1 MLAEIRDG
9 GEEVARSY
17 AEKLDRYTGNIV
29 LSDQEIQEAVDMIPE
44 QVRMIRNIGI
54 MMTYDHVLQDR
65 ASIDFSVEQVV
76 KFAKETRAKSSD
88 WEVDLGNGS
97 TAGTK

>member
-17 AEKLDRYTGNIV
+17 AEKLDRYKGNIV
-29 LSDQEIQEAVDMIPE
+29 LSEQEIQEAVDMIPE
-44 QVRMIRNIGI
+44 QVRMPRNIDI
-54 MMTYDHVLQDR
+54 MKTCHHVFQDR

-76 KFAKETRAKSSD
+76 KFATVTRAKSSD

>member
-29 LSDQEIQEAVDMIPE
+29 LTDQEIQEAVDMIPE
-44 QVRMIRNIGI
+44 QVRNIGI
-54 MMTYDHVLQDR
+54 MMTYHHVLQDR

>member
-29 LSDQEIQEAVDMIPE
+29 LSDLEIQEAVDMIPE
-44 QVRMIRNIGI
+44 QVRMLRNIII
-54 MMTYDHVLQDR
+54 MKTLDVL
-65 ASIDFSVEQVV
+65 
-76 KFAKETRAKSSD
+76 
-88 WEVDLGNGS
+88 
-97 TAGTK
+97 

>member
-29 LSDQEIQEAVDMIPE
+29 LTDQEIQEAVDMIPE
-44 QVRMIRNIGI
+44 QVRMLRNIII
-54 MMTYDHVLQDR
+54 MKTLDVL
-65 ASIDFSVEQVV
+65 
-76 KFAKETRAKSSD
+76 
-88 WEVDLGNGS
+88 
-97 TAGTK
+97 

>member
-29 LSDQEIQEAVDMIPE
+29 LSDQEIQEAVDMISE
-44 QVRMIRNIGI
+44 QVWMLRNIII
-54 MMTYDHVLQDR
+54 MKTWDVLQDR
-65 ASIDFSVEQVV
+65 ASIDFSVDQVV
-76 KFAKETRAKSSD
+76 KFARDTRAKSSD

>member
-29 LSDQEIQEAVDMIPE
+29 LTDQEIQEAVDMIPE
-44 QVRMIRNIGI
+44 QVRRLSNII
-54 MMTYDHVLQDR
+54 VMKTLDVLQDR
-65 ASIDFSVEQVV
+65 ASIDFSVDQVV

>member
-1 MLAEIRDG
+1 MLTEIRDG

-44 QVRMIRNIGI
+44 QVRILRNIII
-54 MMTYDHVLQDR
+54 MKTLQVFQDG
-65 ASIDFSVEQVV
+65 ASIDFSVDQVV

>member
-44 QVRMIRNIGI
+44 QVRR
-54 MMTYDHVLQDR
+54 L
-65 ASIDFSVEQVV
+65 
-76 KFAKETRAKSSD
+76 
-88 WEVDLGNGS
+88 
-97 TAGTK
+97 

>member
-29 LSDQEIQEAVDMIPE
+29 LTDQEIQEAVDMIPE
-44 QVRMIRNIGI
+44 QVRRLSNII
-54 MMTYDHVLQDR
+54 VMKTLDVLQDR
-65 ASIDFSVEQVV
+65 ASIDFSVDQVV
-76 KFAKETRAKSSD
+76 KFATETRVKSSD

>member
-9 GEEVARSY
+9 GEEVARSF

-44 QVRMIRNIGI
+44 QVRMIRI
-54 MMTYDHVLQDR
+54 MMTYHHVLQDR

>member
-44 QVRMIRNIGI
+44 QVRMIRNIII
-54 MMTYDHVLQDR
+54 MKTLVVL
-65 ASIDFSVEQVV
+65 
-76 KFAKETRAKSSD
+76 
-88 WEVDLGNGS
+88 
-97 TAGTK
+97 

>member
-1 MLAEIRDG
+1 MIT
-9 GEEVARSY
+9 
-17 AEKLDRYTGNIV
+17 LDVY
-29 LSDQEIQEAVDMIPE
+29 
-44 QVRMIRNIGI
+44 
-54 MMTYDHVLQDR
+54 QDR

-76 KFAKETRAKSSD
+76 KFATETRAKSSD

>member
-44 QVRMIRNIGI
+44 EVRRLSRNII
-54 MMTYDHVLQDR
+54 VYNLDVL
-65 ASIDFSVEQVV
+65 
-76 KFAKETRAKSSD
+76 
-88 WEVDLGNGS
+88 
-97 TAGTK
+97 

>member
-29 LSDQEIQEAVDMIPE
+29 LSDLEIQEAVDMIPE
-44 QVRMIRNIGI
+44 QVRMLRNIII
-54 MMTYDHVLQDR
+54 MKTLIVL
-65 ASIDFSVEQVV
+65 
-76 KFAKETRAKSSD
+76 
-88 WEVDLGNGS
+88 
-97 TAGTK
+97 

>member
-44 QVRMIRNIGI
+44 QVRMLRNIII
-54 MMTYDHVLQDR
+54 MKTWDVLQDR
-65 ASIDFSVEQVV
+65 ASIDFSVDQVV

>member
-44 QVRMIRNIGI
+44 QVRRLRNSIV
-54 MMTYDHVLQDR
+54 MKTWHVLQDR
-65 ASIDFSVEQVV
+65 ASIDFSVDQVV

>member
-29 LSDQEIQEAVDMIPE
+29 LTDQEIQEAVDMIPE
-44 QVRMIRNIGI
+44 QVRMLRNII
-54 MMTYDHVLQDR
+54 VMKTWDVLQDR
-65 ASIDFSVEQVV
+65 ASIDFSVDQVV
-76 KFAKETRAKSSD
+76 KFATETRAKSSD

>member
-44 QVRMIRNIGI
+44 QVRRLRNVIVIMITLN
-54 MMTYDHVLQDR
+54 V
-65 ASIDFSVEQVV
+65 F
-76 KFAKETRAKSSD
+76 
-88 WEVDLGNGS
+88 
-97 TAGTK
+97 

>member
-1 MLAEIRDG
+1 MLDEIRDG
-9 GEEVARSY
+9 GEEVARCY

-44 QVRMIRNIGI
+44 QVRNIGI
-54 MMTYDHVLQDR
+54 MMTYHHVLQDR